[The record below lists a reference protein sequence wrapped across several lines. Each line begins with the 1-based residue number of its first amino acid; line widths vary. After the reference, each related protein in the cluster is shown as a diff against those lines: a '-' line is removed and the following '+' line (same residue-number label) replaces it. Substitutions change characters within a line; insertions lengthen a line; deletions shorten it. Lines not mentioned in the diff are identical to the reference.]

1 MRVLFRTVA
10 RRQQTMESLDANYA
24 LLSEVSARNH
34 ALQARLRSSLPL
46 LWRGNALVLNSAATR
61 RRWDS
66 TATNRDRHLT
76 VHQLKENEAGH
87 VATAIEEI
95 AQQPTDRRYRRRV
108 EWEVARRIARVDREL
123 QKYPP
128 AQRFWH
134 QKKRVYTKTSSVHR
148 LARREVK
155 EVEVKARD
163 AGIDRMEKR
172 VEVAGSRGAGGSREP
187 TRHHVRATVRKQE
200 APRTGPSA
208 AVQSNDE
215 KRRTPARALAMRLH
229 AEASLSDD
237 KENDVPSPAAQL
249 QPKIARTSSVNLK
262 ASAARNASDIE
273 LVEVPTVQESLVDC
287 TPTPPELPRD
297 FEANKSPSVS
307 PPRAKPIHQR
317 QGFILPVDEVS
328 NDRDENGHT
337 KQQGSAI
344 DLDSTSEAYES
355 PRRMGVTTEDRPS
368 SSIGR
373 QVLSEYRTMPSVA
386 SFGAQPTLS
395 TGGPGRHRLNAD
407 VLRRLFSDLDADR
420 DGHVNR
426 IETCMALHRLQISIP
441 AAKIVSFFRHI
452 HSSPGNGQVRSRHAQ
467 HMPLKEVINYKEFVA
482 FITAAYDQQQQRI
495 ERVRAPP
502 RRKER
507 QTLPSLS
514 LPSTSL
520 PIFTN
525 SSPPRSKKNVKT
537 VFALQ
542 NEHEIRRYEVE
553 EDPNDSHAT
562 EVYED
567 KVLKTIP
574 DLLVARILADAV
586 STPVRGEAKET
597 ASSIVRKSLESLVGR
612 ESVDGQTVAEIAQQL
627 IREHLQRKSTHID
640 DGSEDIT
647 GLRRAAVYYE
657 EQMARGPANSSCDG
671 DSVPEDPNSWVDI
684 LTEEQVSGLVQQ
696 IWKDRQAR
704 VLDIPAEIAE
714 VESIQES
721 PEASTGE
728 AVALTDEAVD
738 TSELQIDCIAMVADK
753 AVQAADNGESAP
765 SATEVIQPIGDVQ
778 ELQRLPTTH
787 LGRALDVAFGDPERV
802 AQSERLY
809 NNSSAIQMLQQLR
822 QQRRAAQSAMAVQSF
837 RERASVPDLERS
849 AFASEAAKDDNVR
862 GVPTHLS
869 EEEHCCS
876 SGDESPSVS
885 SPVHR
890 DSEDNYPLLMP
901 TKEPVALVEKVLDDS
916 GSNQSSNEGPTSK
929 RSFSMSSSDFGS
941 ISESHDYGIEREISR
956 QQLHAGVFR
965 RRRRRRQRRLR
976 NATSGSGSSVR
987 DSIGSAELS
996 EGELTREELS
1006 DGELYGENKKNYLRH
1021 KNATVST
1028 MRSETNVDDLASSVE
1043 SGELLPIV
1051 RSIPALSS

>member
-1 MRVLFRTVA
+1 MASETITGFILPARQEPLEVEVA
-10 RRQQTMESLDANYA
+10 ICQESRPQRMESLDADYA

-66 TATNRDRHLT
+66 TATGSGRHLT
-76 VHQLKENEAGH
+76 VQQPNENEAGD
-87 VATAIEEI
+87 VATATEET
-95 AQQPTDRRYRRRV
+95 AQQPTKRRYRRRV

-134 QKKRVYTKTSSVHR
+134 QKKRVDTTASSVRR

-155 EVEVKARD
+155 EVEVKARN
-163 AGIDRMEKR
+163 AGIGRMEKR
-172 VEVAGSRGAGGSREP
+172 VEHAGSRDVGRSKEP
-187 TRHHVRATVRKQE
+187 TRHHVRATIRQQE

-208 AVQSNDE
+208 AIQSNSE
-215 KRRTPARALAMRLH
+215 GSRTPAQASAMRLH
-229 AEASLSDD
+229 VEASLSDD
-237 KENDVPSPAAQL
+237 KENDMPSPAAQV
-249 QPKIARTSSVNLK
+249 QPKIVRASSVNLK
-262 ASAARNASDIE
+262 VPATRNASEIE
-273 LVEVPTVQESLVDC
+273 ILKVPMVQESLLDC
-287 TPTPPELPRD
+287 NPTPLELPRG
-297 FEANKSPSVS
+297 FEASKPPSVS

-317 QGFILPVDEVS
+317 QDFILPVDEVPKE
-328 NDRDENGHT
+328 RDENGHT
-337 KQQGSAI
+337 KQQGSVI
-344 DLDSTSEAYES
+344 HVDSTSNGYES

-395 TGGPGRHRLNAD
+395 TGGPGRHGAVRLNAD

-495 ERVRAPP
+495 ERVRGPP

-507 QTLPSLS
+507 QNLPPLS
-514 LPSTSL
+514 LPSTFL

-525 SSPPRSKKNVKT
+525 SSPPRSKTNVKT

-542 NEHEIRRYEVE
+542 NEQEIQRYEVE
-553 EDPNDSHAT
+553 GDPNDSHGT

-574 DLLVARILADAV
+574 DFL
-586 STPVRGEAKET
+586 
-597 ASSIVRKSLESLVGR
+597 
-612 ESVDGQTVAEIAQQL
+612 TVTEIAQQL
-627 IREHLQRKSTHID
+627 IREHLQKKNAHKD

-647 GLRRAAVYYE
+647 GLRRAAVYYD
-657 EQMARGPANSSCDG
+657 EQMARGAASSFCDG

-704 VLDIPAEIAE
+704 VLDIPVESAEAR
-714 VESIQES
+714 SIQEI

-728 AVALTDEAVD
+728 TGVLTDEAVD
-738 TSELQIDCIAMVADK
+738 TSELQRDRIDMVADK
-753 AVQAADNGESAP
+753 AVQATDNGESAA
-765 SATEVIQPIGDVQ
+765 STTEVVQPIGDIQ
-778 ELQRLPTTH
+778 ELQRPPPTH
-787 LGRALDVAFGDPERV
+787 LGRALGVAFGDPECI
-802 AQSERLY
+802 AESERLY
-809 NNSSAIQMLQQLR
+809 NNSSAIKMLQQLR
-822 QQRRAAQSAMAVQSF
+822 QQRRAVRSTMAVQSF
-837 RERASVPDLERS
+837 REKAEVPGLERS
-849 AFASEAAKDDNVR
+849 TFASDAVKDDNAR
-862 GVPTHLS
+862 GLPTYLN
-869 EEEHCCS
+869 EEEHCFS

-885 SPVHR
+885 SPVR
-890 DSEDNYPLLMP
+890 RGSEDNYPFPIP
-901 TKEPVALVEKVLDDS
+901 TNEPAALVEKVLDDS
-916 GSNQSSNEGPTSK
+916 GSNQSSSEGSTSK
-929 RSFSMSSSDFGS
+929 RSFSVSSSDFDS
-941 ISESHDYGIEREISR
+941 ISKSHDYGIEREIGR
-956 QQLHAGVFR
+956 QQLHADVF

-976 NATSGSGSSVR
+976 NATSRSGCSVR

-1006 DGELYGENKKNYLRH
+1006 DGELYGENKKKYLRH
-1021 KNATVST
+1021 KNATVHL
-1028 MRSETNVDDLASSVE
+1028 MNRETNVDDLASSVE

-1051 RSIPALSS
+1051 RSIPAPSALNS